1 MHSFDYDPFSV
12 ACTLELRRRFFPDD
26 PEWIIEQGFV
36 LDRDFLQ
43 SLGRYDIVYS
53 WGVLHHTGKMW
64 EAIDNVSKIVNQ
76 NGMLFIAIYND
87 QGGKSI
93 IWLKVKQIYCS
104 SRIGRLLVLS
114 IFIPYMF
121 LMAVAASIAQ
131 KENRFAA
138 YKKKR
143 GMSIVY
149 DWFDWLGGYP
159 FEVAKVEHI
168 FLFLRNRGFRLRN
181 LKTTNSSA
189 NNQFVFIKE

>member
-26 PEWIIEQGFV
+26 PEWIIEQGSV

-87 QGGKSI
+87 QGGKSK
-93 IWLKVKQIYCS
+93 IWL
-104 SRIGRLLVLS
+104 
-114 IFIPYMF
+114 
-121 LMAVAASIAQ
+121 
-131 KENRFAA
+131 
-138 YKKKR
+138 
-143 GMSIVY
+143 
-149 DWFDWLGGYP
+149 
-159 FEVAKVEHI
+159 
-168 FLFLRNRGFRLRN
+168 
-181 LKTTNSSA
+181 
-189 NNQFVFIKE
+189 